1 MLALGKR
8 VGNVVRLAE
17 VVQVLVK
24 HGFVNLVRRAQLHEG
39 IPAKLLRG
47 MHILDTPSG
56 EPETQGK
63 RLCAALTEL
72 GPTFVKFGQ
81 ILSTRP
87 DLVGNAL
94 SESLQ
99 DLQDRVAVTPFE
111 AIEAVVVEALG
122 KRPDV
127 LFASFEREPVAAAS
141 LSQVHRA
148 TLKSHT
154 APRSTLKSHTAPSGA
169 QVAVKI
175 QRPDIE
181 RVIESDLSL
190 MHWIAEWVA
199 AHVEEIAWM
208 DPVGVVD
215 EFTRSIT
222 RELDFTI
229 EGRVIEQFR
238 VNFEDVPEIFV
249 PQVYQELSAKRVL
262 TMEWVDGVRIDATE
276 AYPARHCEPKIVANV
291 CCEMLCRQVFDHH
304 LFHADPHPGNIFVT
318 HDNQIAFLDYG
329 MAGHVEYTD
338 GIAIAELLLSIFRQD
353 AEACVNAMLPLTLTG
368 ECDNRARLL
377 HEIADYLAFE
387 ARAVVSGGNVG
398 EGIKRM
404 VDILR
409 DNHLQLAP
417 RFSLLL
423 KALATVESVGHVLDP
438 KMDMVPVIQPHVERL
453 LAQRY
458 SPSRMMHDAENGIA
472 AMIRLARE
480 LPEDL
485 KGLMAILRRG
495 QFRAQVRHEGLEP
508 LIGAI
513 DRGSNRIAFGAIT
526 GALIVGSS
534 LLMRAGTGVSHL
546 GLAGYLGAGFLG
558 LALVVSIL
566 RSKNY

>member
-1 MLALGKR
+1 VLALGKR

-17 VVQVLVK
+17 VVQVLIK
-24 HGFVNLVRRAQLHEG
+24 HGFANVVHRAQLHEG
-39 IPAKLLRG
+39 IPARLLRG

-56 EPETQGK
+56 EPATQGK
-63 RLCAALTEL
+63 RLCAALMEL

-87 DLVGNAL
+87 DLVGNAV

-99 DLQDRVAVTPFE
+99 DLQDRVIATPFD
-111 AIEAVVVEALG
+111 AIEQVIVDELG
-122 KRPDV
+122 KRPSS
-127 LFASFEREPVAAAS
+127 LFARFERTPVAAAS

-148 TLKSHT
+148 DLKDGT
-154 APRSTLKSHTAPSGA
+154 A
-169 QVAVKI
+169 VAVKV
-175 QRPDIE
+175 QRPGIE

-190 MHWIAEWVA
+190 MRRIADWVA
-199 AHVEEIAWM
+199 AHVEEIAWT

-215 EFTRSIT
+215 EFARSIT

-229 EGRVIEQFR
+229 EGRVIERFR
-238 VNFEDVPEIFV
+238 ANFAGTDEIFV
-249 PQVYQELSAKRVL
+249 PRVYEDLSARRVL
-262 TMEWVDGVRIDATE
+262 TMEWVDGVRIDALE
-276 AYPARHCEPKIVANV
+276 SYPERHCTPKAVANI

-329 MAGHVEYTD
+329 MAGHVEHTD
-338 GIAIAELLLSIFRQD
+338 GIAFAELLLAIFRED
-353 AEACVNAMLPLTLTG
+353 ADACINAMLPLTMTG
-368 ECDNRARLL
+368 ECENRARLH
-377 HEIADYLAFE
+377 HEIADFLAFE

-409 DNHLQLAP
+409 NNRLQLAP

-423 KALATVESVGHVLDP
+423 KALATVESVGHLLDP

-453 LAQRY
+453 VAQRY
-458 SPSRMMHDAENGIA
+458 SPARLMRDAESGLT
-472 AMIRLARE
+472 AMIRLSRE
-480 LPEDL
+480 LPADL
-485 KGLMAILRRG
+485 KELIGLLRKG
-495 QFRAQVRHEGLEP
+495 HFRAQIRHEGVEP
-508 LIGAI
+508 IAGAL
-513 DRGSNRIAFGAIT
+513 DRGSNRIAFGLIT
-526 GALIVGSS
+526 AALIVGSS
-534 LLMRAGTGVSHL
+534 LLIRMGAGVSHL
-546 GLAGYLGAGFLG
+546 GLAGYLGAGILG
-558 LALVVSIL
+558 IALLVSIL

>member
-39 IPAKLLRG
+39 TPAKLLRG

-56 EPETQGK
+56 DPETQGK

-99 DLQDRVAVTPFE
+99 DLQDRVTATPFE
-111 AIEAVVVEALG
+111 AIEAVIVEALG
-122 KRPDV
+122 KRPDA

-148 TLKSHT
+148 TLKGRT
-154 APRSTLKSHTAPSGA
+154 DGGA

-175 QRPDIE
+175 QRPGIE

-190 MHWIAEWVA
+190 MRRIAEWVA

-238 VNFEDVPEIFV
+238 ANFEDVPEIFV
-249 PQVYQELSAKRVL
+249 PRVYQDLSAKRVL
-262 TMEWVDGVRIDATE
+262 TMEWVDGVRIDAIE

-304 LFHADPHPGNIFVT
+304 LFHDDPHPGNIFVT

-329 MAGHVEYTD
+329 MVGRVEHTD
-338 GIAIAELLLSIFRQD
+338 GIAFAELLLSIFRQD
-353 AEACVNAMLPLTLTG
+353 AEAYVNAMLPLTLTG
-368 ECDNRARLL
+368 DCENRPRLL

-387 ARAVVSGGNVG
+387 ARAVISGGNVG

-409 DNHLQLAP
+409 DNRLQLAP

-458 SPSRMMHDAENGIA
+458 SPSRMMHDAESGIA
-472 AMIRLARE
+472 ALIRLARE
-480 LPEDL
+480 LPADL
-485 KGLMAILRRG
+485 KDLMAMLRRG
-495 QFRAQVRHEGLEP
+495 QFRTQVRHEGLEP
-508 LIGAI
+508 LVGAM
-513 DRGSNRIAFGAIT
+513 DRGSNRVAFGVIT

-534 LLMRAGTGVSHL
+534 LLMRAGAGVSHL

-566 RSKNY
+566 RSRNY